1 MNQVFDLTFIS
12 RTLNGMG
19 FDLEAE
25 KKEILRRYRGLLRAA
40 KNSKKRSERKAIRKA
55 FDVALDAHKDIRRKS
70 GEPYIYHPIA
80 VARVVA
86 GEMGLGTTSIVCAL
100 LHDTVEDTYMTLED
114 VERMF
119 GPKERAIV
127 DGLTKMSGVFE
138 PGTSAQAE
146 NFRKMLLT
154 LSDDVRVI
162 LIKLAD
168 RLDNMRTLEHMRP
181 DKQQKIASET
191 LFMYAPL
198 AHRLGFYNLKTELE
212 DLSLKYKEPEDY
224 GMISSR
230 LRKTKAVRTRFINTL
245 TVPIKQSLDEAG
257 MAYEIMGRPKSIY
270 SIWNKMQ
277 TKKVSFEEV
286 YDVFAIRII
295 LDTDEAQEK
304 GDIWRTYS
312 MVTDFYQPNPDR
324 LRDWIS
330 LPKANGYESLH
341 TTVMSPTGKWVEVQI
356 RSRRMDDMAERGL
369 AAHWRYKAEGG
380 SEEADASLSPKQ
392 RAEAMAAKGGDN
404 IDSWLGQIREVLEG
418 GEADALNFIEE
429 FKLNLFSE
437 EVYVFTPK
445 GELITL
451 PVGAT
456 PLDFAFRIHSKVGLQ
471 CIGAKVNHKLVPLS
485 EALSSGDQ
493 VEIITSRKQTPKED
507 WLQYVVTASARAK
520 IRHALNEE
528 ERKQALEGREKLRKW
543 FRKLGIDGHGDNM
556 SSMMRK
562 FKVDSPH
569 ALHHRIATG
578 RIDLD
583 RVGGYTL
590 RSGKI
595 EWDRSL
601 EPAPVPRE
609 AEAAS
614 ISHVKKEAGDVLLI
628 GEGQQQL
635 DYSLAACCNPIPGD
649 DVFGFITVSGGI
661 KIHRQN
667 CPNATNLLSRY
678 AYRVMKTEW
687 ASKAAAKFEVGIGF
701 VGIDDVGLVNA
712 VTSVISADM
721 RVDMRAIS
729 FESRDGMFEG
739 KARVVVSDK
748 DHLGSL
754 LKALAAVP
762 GVHTAERLQEES

>member
-1 MNQVFDLTFIS
+1 ME
-12 RTLNGMG
+12 

-25 KKEILRRYRGLLRAA
+25 KQEILRRYRGLLRAA
-40 KNSKKRSERKAIRKA
+40 KNSKKRAERKAIRTA
-55 FDVALDAHKDIRRKS
+55 FDVALEAHKDIRRKS

-80 VARVVA
+80 VARIVA
-86 GEMGLGTTSIVCAL
+86 EEMGLGTTGIVCAL
-100 LHDTVEDTYMTLED
+100 LHDTVEDTYLTLED

-191 LFMYAPL
+191 LYMYAPL
-198 AHRLGFYNLKTELE
+198 AHRLGLYSIKTELE

-224 GMISSR
+224 AEISAR
-230 LRKTKAVRTRFINTL
+230 LRKTQAVRTRFINTFV
-245 TVPIKQSLDEAG
+245 VPIRQSLDEAG
-257 MAYEIMGRPKSIY
+257 ITYNIMGRPKSVF

-295 LDTDEAQEK
+295 LDTDEAHEK
-304 GDIWRTYS
+304 SDIWRTYS
-312 MVTDFYQPNPDR
+312 IVTDYYQPNPDR

-380 SEEADASLSPKQ
+380 SEESDAALSPKQ
-392 RAEAMAAKGGDN
+392 RAEAIAAKGGDK
-404 IDSWLGQIREVLEG
+404 IDAWLGQIREILEG
-418 GEADALNFIEE
+418 GEADALSFIDE
-429 FKLNLFSE
+429 FKLNLFSD
-437 EVYVFTPK
+437 EVYVFTPN

-451 PVGAT
+451 PSGAT
-456 PLDFAFRIHSKVGLQ
+456 PLDFAFRIHTKVGSQ

-485 EALSSGDQ
+485 EPLTSGDQ
-493 VEIITSRKQTPKED
+493 VEIITSRKQAPKED
-507 WLQYVVTASARAK
+507 WLQYVVTASARSK
-520 IRHALNEE
+520 IRHALKEE

-543 FRKLGIDGHGDNM
+543 FRRVGVEGTDDNVAGM
-556 SSMMRK
+556 LRK

-569 ALHHRIATG
+569 ELHHRIAIG

-583 RVGGYTL
+583 RVGGYTAKG
-590 RSGKI
+590 GKLD
-595 EWDRSL
+595 WARGA
-601 EPAPVPRE
+601 EPLPSKKAKVAPE

-614 ISHVKKEAGDVLLI
+614 LHSLKEQAGEGLLI
-628 GEGQQQL
+628 GDGRQTL

-661 KIHRQN
+661 KIHRRS

-678 AYRVMKTEW
+678 AYRVMKADW
-687 ASKAAAKFEVGIGF
+687 ASRAAAQFEVSVGF
-701 VGIDDVGLVNA
+701 TGIDDVGLVHA
-712 VTSVISADM
+712 VTNVISADM
-721 RVDMRAIS
+721 RVDMRAVS
-729 FESRDGMFEG
+729 FESKDGIFEG
-739 KARVVVSDK
+739 KVRVVVSDT
-748 DHLGSL
+748 DHLH
-754 LKALAAVP
+754 ALITKLEAVP
-762 GVHTAERLQEES
+762 GVHTVERLQEEG

>member
-1 MNQVFDLTFIS
+1 ME
-12 RTLNGMG
+12 

-25 KKEILRRYRGLLRAA
+25 KREILRRYRGLLRAA
-40 KNSKKRSERKAIRKA
+40 KNSKKRSERKAIRTA
-55 FDVALDAHKDIRRKS
+55 FDVALEAHKDVRRKS

-80 VARVVA
+80 VARIVA
-86 GEMGLGTTSIVCAL
+86 EEMGLGTTSIVCAL
-100 LHDTVEDTYMTLED
+100 LHDTVEDTSMTLED

-154 LSDDVRVI
+154 LSADVRVI

-168 RLDNMRTLEHMRP
+168 RLDNMRTLEYMRP

-191 LFMYAPL
+191 LYMYAPL
-198 AHRLGFYNLKTELE
+198 AHRLGLYNIKTELE

-224 GMISSR
+224 AEISAR
-230 LRKTKAVRTRFINTL
+230 LRKTQAVRTRFINTFV
-245 TVPIKQSLDEAG
+245 VPIRQSLDEAG
-257 MAYEIMGRPKSIY
+257 IAYDIMGRPKSVF

-277 TKKVSFEEV
+277 MKKVSFEEV

-295 LDTDEAQEK
+295 LDTDEANEK
-304 GDIWRTYS
+304 ADIWRTYS
-312 MVTDFYQPNPDR
+312 IVTDYYQPNPDR

-380 SEEADASLSPKQ
+380 SEEADVALSPKQ
-392 RAEAMAAKGGDN
+392 RAEAIAAKGGDK
-404 IDSWLGQIREVLEG
+404 IDAWLGQIREILEG
-418 GEADALNFIEE
+418 GEADALSFIDE
-429 FKLNLFSE
+429 FKLNLFSD
-437 EVYVFTPK
+437 EVYVFTPN

-451 PVGAT
+451 PAGAT
-456 PLDFAFRIHSKVGLQ
+456 PLDFAFRIHTKVGSQ

-485 EALSSGDQ
+485 EPLTSGDQ
-493 VEIITSRKQTPKED
+493 VEIITSRKQSPKED
-507 WLQYVVTASARAK
+507 WLQYVVTASARSK
-520 IRHALNEE
+520 IRHALKEE
-528 ERKQALEGREKLRKW
+528 ERKQALEGKEKLRKW
-543 FRKLGIDGHGDNM
+543 FRRVGVEGSDATVDGM
-556 SSMMRK
+556 LRK
-562 FKVDSPH
+562 FKVDSAH
-569 ALHHRIATG
+569 ELHHRIATG

-590 RSGKI
+590 KGGRL
-595 EWDRSL
+595 EWDGGPQPLPSKKAR
-601 EPAPVPRE
+601 PATE
-609 AEAAS
+609 GESSS
-614 ISHVKKEAGDVLLI
+614 IHTLKQQAGDVLYI
-628 GEGQQQL
+628 GDAKQTL

-661 KIHRQN
+661 KIHRRS

-678 AYRVMKTEW
+678 AYRVMKAGW
-687 ASKAAAKFEVGIGF
+687 ASKAAAQFEVSVGF
-701 VGIDDVGLVNA
+701 TGIDDVGLVHA
-712 VTSVISADM
+712 VTNVISADM
-721 RVDMRAIS
+721 RVDMRAVS
-729 FESRDGMFEG
+729 FESRDGVFEG
-739 KARVVVSDK
+739 TVRVVVSDT
-748 DHLGSL
+748 DHLH
-754 LKALAAVP
+754 ALMTKLEAVP
-762 GVHTAERLQEES
+762 GVHTVERLHEEG

>member
-1 MNQVFDLTFIS
+1 M
-12 RTLNGMG
+12 ME

-25 KKEILRRYRGLLRAA
+25 KQEILRRYRGLLRAA

-80 VARVVA
+80 VARIVA
-86 GEMGLGTTSIVCAL
+86 EEMGLGTTSIVCAL

-114 VERMF
+114 VEQMF

-191 LFMYAPL
+191 LYMYAPL
-198 AHRLGFYNLKTELE
+198 AHRLGLYNIKTELE

-224 GMISSR
+224 AEISAR
-230 LRKTKAVRTRFINTL
+230 LRKTKAVRTRFINTFV
-245 TVPIKQSLDEAG
+245 VPIKQSLDEAEIP
-257 MAYEIMGRPKSIY
+257 YEIMGRPKSVF
-270 SIWNKMQ
+270 SIWTKMQ
-277 TKKVSFEEV
+277 KKKVSFEEV

-295 LDTDEAQEK
+295 LDTDEANEK
-304 GDIWRTYS
+304 SDIWRTYS
-312 MVTDFYQPNPDR
+312 IVTDFYQPNPDR

-369 AAHWRYKAEGG
+369 AAHWRYKAGGG
-380 SEEADASLSPKQ
+380 SDESDPSLSPTQ
-392 RAEAMAAKGGDN
+392 RAEAIAAKGGDK
-404 IDSWLGQIREVLEG
+404 IDAWLGQIREILEG
-418 GEADALNFIEE
+418 GESDALNFIDE
-429 FKLNLFSE
+429 FKLNLFSDE
-437 EVYVFTPK
+437 IYVFTPN

-451 PVGAT
+451 PTDAT
-456 PLDFAFRIHSKVGLQ
+456 PLDFAFRIHTKVGSQ

-485 EALSSGDQ
+485 EPLSSGDQ
-493 VEIITSRKQTPKED
+493 VEIITSRKQSPKED
-507 WLQYVVTASARAK
+507 WLQYVVTASARSK
-520 IRHALNEE
+520 IRHALKEE
-528 ERKQALEGREKLRKW
+528 ERKQAIEGKDKLRKW
-543 FRKLGIDGHGDNM
+543 LRKIGADSHPDNVTGM
-556 SSMMRK
+556 LRK

-569 ALHHRIATG
+569 ELHHRIATG

-583 RVGGYTL
+583 RVGGFVL
-590 RSGKI
+590 KSGKL
-595 EWDRSL
+595 EWDKGP
-601 EPAPVPRE
+601 EPMPAKKVRE
-609 AEAAS
+609 QESANVS
-614 ISHVKKEAGDVLLI
+614 NLKSKAGDVLLI
-628 GEGQQQL
+628 GDGQQKL
-635 DYSLAACCNPIPGD
+635 DYHLAACCNPIPGD
-649 DVFGFITVSGGI
+649 EVFGFITVSGGI

-678 AYRVMKTEW
+678 AYRVMKADW
-687 ASKAAAKFEVGIGF
+687 ASKAAAQFEVSMGF
-701 VGIDDVGLVNA
+701 QGIDDVGLVHA
-712 VTSVISADM
+712 VTNVISADM
-721 RVDMRAIS
+721 RVDMRAVS
-729 FESRDGMFEG
+729 FESRDGIFEG
-739 KARVVVSDK
+739 TVRVVVSDT
-748 DHLGSL
+748 DHLKQL
-754 LKALAAVP
+754 ITKLEAVP
-762 GVHTAERLQEES
+762 GVHKVERLQEEG

>member
-1 MNQVFDLTFIS
+1 MEY
-12 RTLNGMG
+12 
-19 FDLEAE
+19 DLEAE
-25 KKEILRRYRGLLRAA
+25 KQEILRRYRGLLRAA

-55 FDVALDAHKDIRRKS
+55 FDVALEAHKDIRRKS

-86 GEMGLGTTSIVCAL
+86 EEMGLGTTSIVCAL
-100 LHDTVEDTYMTLED
+100 LHDTVEDTTMTLDDIEQ
-114 VERMF
+114 MF
-119 GPKERAIV
+119 GVKERVIV

-198 AHRLGFYNLKTELE
+198 AHRLGFYNIKTELE

-224 GMISSR
+224 AMISAR
-230 LRKTKAVRTRFINTL
+230 LRKTKAVRTRFINTF
-245 TVPIKQSLDEAG
+245 TVPIRQSLDEAG
-257 MAYEIMGRPKSIY
+257 LNYQIMGRPKSVF

-277 TKKVSFEEV
+277 TKKVTFEEV

-295 LDTDEAQEK
+295 LDTPESSEK
-304 GDIWRTYS
+304 ADIWRTYS

-356 RSRRMDDMAERGL
+356 RSQRMDDMAERGL
-369 AAHWRYKAEGG
+369 AAHWRYKTEGG
-380 SEEADASLSPKQ
+380 SEESDIAMSPSE
-392 RAEAMAAKGGDN
+392 RAEALAAKGGDN

-418 GEADALNFIEE
+418 GEADALNFIDE

-437 EVYVFTPK
+437 EVYVFTPT
-445 GELITL
+445 GDLITL
-451 PVGAT
+451 PAGAT
-456 PLDFAFRIHSKVGLQ
+456 PLDFAFRIHTKVGSQ

-485 EALSSGDQ
+485 EPLSSGDQ
-493 VEIITSRKQTPKED
+493 VEIITSRKQVPKED
-507 WLQYVVTASARAK
+507 WLQYVVTASARSK
-520 IRHALNEE
+520 IRSALNEE
-528 ERKQALEGREKLRKW
+528 ERIQALEGKDKLRKW
-543 FRKLGIDGHGDNM
+543 FRKVGVEGHSDNVLGM
-556 SSMMRK
+556 LKR

-578 RIDLD
+578 LIDLD
-583 RVGGYTL
+583 RVGGFHI
-590 RSGKI
+590 RSGRL
-595 EWDRSL
+595 EWDKGP
-601 EPAPVPRE
+601 EPASSKAYVGSQE
-609 AEAAS
+609 EAAS
-614 ISHVKKEAGDVLLI
+614 ITQLKEEAGDVLLI
-628 GEGQQQL
+628 GDGQDTL
-635 DYSLAACCNPIPGD
+635 DYGLAACCNPIPGD

-687 ASKAAAKFEVGIGF
+687 ASKAAEKFEVGVGF
-701 VGIDDVGLVNA
+701 TGIDDIGLVNA

-729 FESRDGMFEG
+729 FESKDGVFEG
-739 KARVVVSDK
+739 AARVIVSDTE
-748 DHLGSL
+748 HLKSL
-754 LKALAAVP
+754 MRALEGVP
-762 GVHTAERLQEES
+762 GVHTVERLQEEG